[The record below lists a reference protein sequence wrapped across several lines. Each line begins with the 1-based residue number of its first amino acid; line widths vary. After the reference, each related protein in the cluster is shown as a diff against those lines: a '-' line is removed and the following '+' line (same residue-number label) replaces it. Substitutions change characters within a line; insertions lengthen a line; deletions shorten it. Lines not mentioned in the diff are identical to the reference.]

1 MADEARPRPID
12 RPQIARA
19 DQRGMV
25 DDMGEG
31 PPLAAWHLL
40 GTLFDN
46 PTGVRLTPAH
56 VERVLRD
63 AGFQIEG
70 AGTLLPG
77 ITRLTR
83 ASRPA

>member
-1 MADEARPRPID
+1 MANVA
-12 RPQIARA
+12 
-19 DQRGMV
+19 GSTTC
-25 DDMGEG
+25 EG
-31 PPLAAWHLL
+31 PPFAAWRLL
-40 GTLFDN
+40 GSLFDN
-46 PTGVRLTPAH
+46 PTGVRLTPAY

-63 AGFQIEG
+63 